1 MRAVVVPELLIVSA
15 FVVWTFVAVM
25 YRFPVTAR
33 FETER
38 YSMFA
43 APGTYKLENVAS
55 GPVKVM
61 TEETLRSCVLMYG
74 IVNVSKKN
82 VAFAA
87 FAVMD
92 PFTLNV
98 SVTVTFVRFDVPY
111 TFRVLVPYTTAEFTV
126 K

>member
-25 YRFPVTAR
+25 YRFPVTAKL
-33 FETER
+33 ETER

-55 GPVKVM
+55 GPVKFM

-98 SVTVTFVRFDVPY
+98 SVTVTFVRFDVP
-111 TFRVLVPYTTAEFTV
+111 
-126 K
+126 

>member
-1 MRAVVVPELLIVSA
+1 LFITSE

-25 YRFPVTAR
+25 IRFPVTAR

-38 YSMFA
+38 YSILA

-55 GPVKVM
+55 GPVKFI
-61 TEETLRSCVLMYG
+61 TDETSRSCVLMYG

-92 PFTLNV
+92 PLTLNV
-98 SVTVTFVRFDVPY
+98 SVTVTFVRFDVP
-111 TFRVLVPYTTAEFTV
+111 
-126 K
+126 